1 MLFICYTKCGTCRK
15 AKKWLDD
22 NGYEY
27 EERDIKTERLA
38 FFQRTSGQED
48 VQYQRHAIQING
60 SEEQTAADERRRAAA
75 PAGN

>member
-27 EERDIKTERLA
+27 EERDIKTHMR
-38 FFQRTSGQED
+38 
-48 VQYQRHAIQING
+48 N
-60 SEEQTAADERRRAAA
+60 
-75 PAGN
+75 